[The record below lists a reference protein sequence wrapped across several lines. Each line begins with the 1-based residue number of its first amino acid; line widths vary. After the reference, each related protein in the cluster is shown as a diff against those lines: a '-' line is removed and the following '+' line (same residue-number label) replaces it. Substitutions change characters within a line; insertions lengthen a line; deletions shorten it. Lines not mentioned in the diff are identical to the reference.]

1 MLRQGAQTGCSVRR
15 LAESRTLLFLA
26 ALSGG
31 SDAFPLLHH
40 RTGRLTWTRPTG
52 TGSFAGCYI
61 NREVVFAEFPPTS
74 ELFKQIRLFYGSNM
88 LLTN

>member
-40 RTGRLTWTRPTG
+40 RTGRLTWTDPQEPVHSLCVTLIERSYLQ
-52 TGSFAGCYI
+52 SFLRLPSYLSKYDYSMAPICY
-61 NREVVFAEFPPTS
+61 
-74 ELFKQIRLFYGSNM
+74 
-88 LLTN
+88 